1 MNNTAY
7 KYFIAYRNK
16 ITNKFFGVVHL
27 RTSKKKKGVI
37 LLSFIT
43 GPFTRAPKE
52 YFTDP
57 HSHYWVCAE
66 IARLFLER
74 GYDVD
79 VIDAFNEHFI
89 PKKNYTACIDLHH
102 NLERL
107 SLLLPQNCIKVMH
120 IASSEPNFQNN
131 AEQNRMKELLRR
143 RNETT
148 TMQRVDAVSNNP
160 KYADFLEGY
169 GNETVH
175 GTYSAFGKKIIPI
188 HVPVM
193 KTYDFPINK
202 DFKNTRKHFLWFGG
216 GGSILKGLDLVV
228 EVFSKTPDMR
238 LTMIGPACYEKDF
251 EKIYAKELNLP
262 NITRYPR
269 PKFTKNGE
277 IQIGDKKLTEILD
290 QCVAIVYPSASEGT
304 SGSVLQAIH
313 SGLIPIVSKETGIN
327 AEEAGGITLTSCS
340 LSEIE
345 TAIKKVSEMSPEE
358 IQKRAKMAWDYAR
371 KYHTKEN
378 FSKEYSSFI
387 DTILKL

>member
-27 RTSKKKKGVI
+27 RTGKKKQGVI

-43 GPFTRAPKE
+43 GPFTRTPKE

-66 IARLFLER
+66 ITRLFLER

-79 VIDAFNEHFI
+79 VINAFNEHFI
-89 PKKNYTACIDLHH
+89 PKKNYVACIDLHH

-107 SLLLPQNCIKVMH
+107 SPFLPQKCIKIMH

-131 AEQNRMKELLRR
+131 AEQNRIKQLLQR
-143 RNETT
+143 RNAVMATR
-148 TMQRVDAVSNNP
+148 RVDIISNNP

-175 GTYSAFGKKIIPI
+175 NTYGSFGKKIIPI

-193 KTYDFPINK
+193 KMYDFPMNK
-202 DFKNTRKHFLWFGG
+202 DFDNTRKHFLWFGG
-216 GGSILKGLDLVV
+216 GGAILKGLDLVA
-228 EVFSKTPDMR
+228 EVFAGMPDKH
-238 LTMIGPACYEKDF
+238 LSIIGPAGYEKEF
-251 EKIYAKELNLP
+251 EEIYANELRLP

-269 PKFTKNGE
+269 PKFTENGE

-345 TAIKKVSEMSPEE
+345 TAIKKVSEMSAEE

>member
-1 MNNTAY
+1 MNNIAY
-7 KYFIAYRNK
+7 KYFTAYCNK
-16 ITNKFFGVVHL
+16 ITNKLFGVVHL
-27 RTSKKKKGVI
+27 RTHKKKKGSI

-43 GPFTRAPKE
+43 GPFTRAPNE

-57 HSHYWVCAE
+57 HAHYWVCAE

-79 VIDAFNEHFI
+79 CIDLNNEHFI
-89 PKKNYTACIDLHH
+89 PKKNYVACIDLHH

-107 SLLLPQNCIKVMH
+107 SPLLPPNCIKVMH
-120 IASSEPNFQNN
+120 IASSEPKFQNN
-131 AEQNRMKELLRR
+131 AEQKRIAEFSKRR
-143 RNETT
+143 KAVVTT
-148 TMQRVDAVSNNP
+148 RRVDTISNNP

-175 GTYSAFGKKIIPI
+175 STYKAFGKKIISI

-193 KTYDFPINK
+193 KTCDFPVNK
-202 DFKNTRKHFLWFGG
+202 DFKNIKKHFLWFGG
-216 GGSILKGLDLVV
+216 GGALLKGLDLVI
-228 EVFSKTPDMR
+228 EIFASNPDMQ
-238 LTMIGPACYEKDF
+238 LSIIGPASYEKDF
-251 EKIYAKELNLP
+251 EKAYANELKLP
-262 NITRYPR
+262 NITQYPR

-277 IQIGDKKLTEILD
+277 IQIGEKKLTEILN

-304 SGSVLQAIH
+304 SGSVLQALH

-327 AEEAGGITLTSCS
+327 AEEAGGITLHLCA
-340 LSEIE
+340 LAEIQ
-345 TAIKKVSEMSPEE
+345 TAIKKVSEMNTEE
-358 IQKRAKMAWDYAR
+358 IEKRAKTAWNYAR

-378 FSKEYSSFI
+378 FSKEYTSFI